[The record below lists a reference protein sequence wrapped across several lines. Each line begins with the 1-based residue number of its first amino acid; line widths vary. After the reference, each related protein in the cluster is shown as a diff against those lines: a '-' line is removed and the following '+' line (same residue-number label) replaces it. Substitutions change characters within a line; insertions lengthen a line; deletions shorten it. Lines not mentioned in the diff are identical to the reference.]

1 MNRSKLPEGW
11 GIKSLSQVGDI
22 NPRYVMPSRWGN
34 SHKVAFVPMAS
45 IDETFGQVR
54 FFESKVLNEVTSGK
68 TRFVQNDILFAKI
81 TPCTENGKV
90 AMAEEIP
97 SEVGFGSTEFHI
109 IHPHD
114 RVMPRFLLFYLRTSS
129 VREAVTASMTGT
141 TGRKR
146 VPTSF
151 MKNLNVPLPPL
162 EEQHQIV
169 AILEQAEELRR
180 LRSEADR
187 LTEEILPS
195 AFIEMFGDLR
205 ENPKGWKTVKLG
217 DAYYF
222 RRHGG
227 GTPNQGGKLMSRWEL
242 PEEWQEKTLKN
253 VLSLN
258 QSGTWGQNIRDGERN
273 YPILRSTNMPQG
285 GDLSFDNVAY
295 RYVAK
300 QTARKYTLAP
310 GDVLLNKSSGS
321 KEHIGKIC
329 MFKGA
334 PDNQLYLFSNFTQRL
349 RADRK
354 AVLPE
359 YLFFFLKSDFAV
371 ANFERMHATSSGLRN
386 INMSLYSSQPVLVP
400 PLEEQQRFGDLVKEL
415 QVNQQ
420 RQAEARQILDSLYQS
435 LSAQAFTG
443 ELTALW
449 REEQKALKVERQ
461 AVILALLFRLAQQNR
476 RQVFITALMKYLFLL
491 QVEGRTKGL
500 YHFIPYKYGPF
511 ARQVYDDLNVLK
523 ERGLITVSAAATDP
537 EKERTEISLRSDHG
551 KEMEQLV
558 QNLPEDVRE
567 DAEGIIDLYGE
578 LGLKELLDYVYAE
591 YPDYAIRSE
600 R

>member
-11 GIKSLSQVGDI
+11 GIKSLSQVGGI
-22 NPRYVMPSRWGN
+22 NPRYVMPSRWGS

-162 EEQHQIV
+162 DEQHEIV
-169 AILEQAEELRR
+169 AIIGQAEELRR
-180 LRSEADR
+180 LRAEADR

-195 AFIEMFGDLR
+195 AFIEMFGDPR
-205 ENPKGWKTVKLG
+205 ENPKGWETVKLG
-217 DAYYF
+217 EIAEVTGGQPAPQDKSAFSPPEVPFVRMQDLGKYHRTLSLIKTTDSVSQEAIEKFGFKIFPKGSILVPRSGSVYKNHRAILRADAAVVSHIAILLSREESVLSPYLYAF
-222 RRHGG
+222 
-227 GTPNQGGKLMSRWEL
+227 LCFIDMSRWAK
-242 PEEWQEKTLKN
+242 KTTGLDSITFKA
-253 VLSLN
+253 
-258 QSGTWGQNIRDGERN
+258 IRD
-273 YPILRSTNMPQG
+273 I
-285 GDLSFDNVAY
+285 
-295 RYVAK
+295 
-300 QTARKYTLAP
+300 
-310 GDVLLNKSSGS
+310 DVPL
-321 KEHIGKIC
+321 
-329 MFKGA
+329 
-334 PDNQLYLFSNFTQRL
+334 
-349 RADRK
+349 
-354 AVLPE
+354 
-359 YLFFFLKSDFAV
+359 
-371 ANFERMHATSSGLRN
+371 
-386 INMSLYSSQPVLVP
+386 P
-400 PLEEQQRFGDLVKEL
+400 PLDGQKKFIGFIEEL

-420 RQAEARQILDSLYQS
+420 RQAEAQQILDSLYQS

-449 REEQKALKVERQ
+449 REEQEALKVERQ

-491 QVEGRTKGL
+491 QVEGRAKGL

-578 LGLKELLDYVYAE
+578 LSLKELLDYVYAE
-591 YPDYAIRSE
+591 YPGYAIRSE
-600 R
+600 Q